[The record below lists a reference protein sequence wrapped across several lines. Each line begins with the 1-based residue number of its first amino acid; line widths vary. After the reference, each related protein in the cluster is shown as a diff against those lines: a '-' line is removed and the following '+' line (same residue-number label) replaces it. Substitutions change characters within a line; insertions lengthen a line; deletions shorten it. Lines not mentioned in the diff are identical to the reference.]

1 MPVKFNQYWTV
12 IPDRTKDYEKFII
25 RDFIPGL
32 NRLGIQI
39 VAGWSVIIGA
49 YTEIML
55 EGVSNDLDLLEQALK
70 QSKYKDLYD
79 NLLSYV
85 KGYKT
90 KILIPSSRTDIYSMD
105 IEEHIVKFIQMW
117 DVISGK
123 KADYQRF
130 VSEEYY
136 PLMEAAGIHVAGE
149 WEVFIG
155 DGPHFICEAR
165 VSEYET
171 LIESLQTKEF
181 RKAKT
186 DLKQL
191 IENYQSRLLGFH
203 VKKVKG
209 YKSASYD
216 MINT

>member
-1 MPVKFNQYWTV
+1 MPVKFNQYWNV
-12 IPDRTKDYEKFII
+12 MPNRTKDYEKFII

-49 YTEIML
+49 YSEIML

-70 QSKYKDLYD
+70 QSKYKKLNED
-79 NLLSYV
+79 LLSYI

-90 KILIPSSRTDIYSMD
+90 KILIPSGRTDFYSMD
-105 IEEHIVKFIQMW
+105 FKEHTVKFSQMW
-117 DVISGK
+117 DVIIEK
-123 KADYQRF
+123 KADYKRF
-130 VSEEYY
+130 VLEKYY
-136 PLMEAAGIHVAGE
+136 PLMEAAGINVAGE
-149 WEVFIG
+149 WEVLIG

-171 LIESLQTKEF
+171 LIGNLQSKEF

-186 DLKQL
+186 DLKKL
-191 IENYQSRLLGFH
+191 IENYQSRLLAFH
-203 VKKVKG
+203 VQKVKG
-209 YKSASYD
+209 YKSASYK
-216 MINT
+216 MINN

>member
-25 RDFIPGL
+25 RDLIPGL
-32 NRLGIQI
+32 NQMGIQI

-49 YTEIML
+49 YTEIMF

-70 QSKYKDLYD
+70 QSKYKELSDK
-79 NLLSYV
+79 LLSYV

-90 KILIPSSRTDIYSMD
+90 KILIPAGRTDIYSMD
-105 IEEHIVKFIQMW
+105 IKEHTVKFSQMW

-123 KADYQRF
+123 RADYERF

-165 VSEYET
+165 VREYET
-171 LIESLQTKEF
+171 LIENLQSKEF

-191 IENYQSRLLGFH
+191 IENYQSRLLAFH
-203 VKKVKG
+203 VQKVKG
-209 YKSASYD
+209 YKSASYK
-216 MINT
+216 INT

>member
-12 IPDRTKDYEKFII
+12 VPDRIKDYEKFII
-25 RDFIPGL
+25 KAFIPGL
-32 NRLGIQI
+32 SQLGIQI

-70 QSKYKDLYD
+70 QSKYKELTDELF
-79 NLLSYV
+79 SHV

-90 KILIPSSRTDIYSMD
+90 KILVPAGTTDIYSMD
-105 IEEHIVKFIQMW
+105 VKEHTVKFSQMW

-123 KADYQRF
+123 RADYERF

-136 PLMEAAGIHVAGE
+136 PMMEAAGIHVAGE

-165 VSEYET
+165 VREYET
-171 LIESLQTKEF
+171 LIENLQSKEF
-181 RKAKT
+181 RKAKI

-191 IENYQSRLLGFH
+191 IENYQSRLLAFH
-203 VKKVKG
+203 VQKVKG
-209 YKSASYD
+209 YKSASYK
-216 MINT
+216 IIT

>member
-12 IPDRTKDYEKFII
+12 IPNRTKDYEKFII
-25 RDFIPGL
+25 RDFSPGL
-32 NRLGIQI
+32 NRMGIQI
-39 VAGWSVIIGA
+39 VSGWTVIIGA
-49 YTEIML
+49 YTEILL

-70 QSKYKDLYD
+70 QSKYKELSD

-90 KILIPSSRTDIYSMD
+90 KILVPSGRTDIYSMD
-105 IEEHIVKFIQMW
+105 IKEHTVKFSQMW

-123 KADYQRF
+123 RADYERF

-136 PLMEAAGIHVAGE
+136 PLMEAAGIHVASE

-155 DGPHFICEAR
+155 DGPHFICESR
-165 VSEYET
+165 VREYET
-171 LIESLQTKEF
+171 LIDTLQSKEF

-186 DLKQL
+186 GLKKL
-191 IENYQSRLLGFH
+191 VENYQSRLLAFH
-203 VKKVKG
+203 VQKVKG
-209 YKSASYD
+209 YKSASYNI
-216 MINT
+216 INS

>member
-12 IPDRTKDYEKFII
+12 IPHRIQDYEKYII
-25 RDFIPGL
+25 SDYIPGL

-49 YTEIML
+49 YSEIML
-55 EGVSNDLDLLEQALK
+55 EGVSNDLDILERALK
-70 QSKYKDLYD
+70 QSNYKQLNE

-90 KILIPSSRTDIYSMD
+90 KILIPSGRTNIYSMD
-105 IEEHIVKFIQMW
+105 VKEHTVKFSQMW
-117 DVISGK
+117 DVITEK
-123 KADYQRF
+123 KADYERF
-130 VSEEYY
+130 VSENYY
-136 PLMEAAGIHVAGE
+136 PLMEKAGINVAGE

-171 LIESLQTKEF
+171 LIEKLQSEEF

-186 DLKQL
+186 HLKQL
-191 IENYQSRLLGFH
+191 IENYQSRLLAFH
-203 VKKVKG
+203 VQKVKG
-209 YKSASYD
+209 YKSASYKI
-216 MINT
+216 INT

>member
-1 MPVKFNQYWTV
+1 MPVKFNQYWNV
-12 IPDRTKDYEKFII
+12 IPNRTKDYEKFII

-49 YTEIML
+49 YSEIML

-70 QSKYKDLYD
+70 QSKYKKLNED
-79 NLLSYV
+79 LLSHV

-90 KILIPSSRTDIYSMD
+90 KILIPSGRADIYSMD
-105 IEEHIVKFIQMW
+105 FKEHTVKFTQMW
-117 DVISGK
+117 DVIIEK
-123 KADYQRF
+123 KADYERF
-130 VSEEYY
+130 VSQKYY
-136 PLMEAAGIHVAGE
+136 PLMEAAGINVAGE

-171 LIESLQTKEF
+171 LIENLQSREF

-186 DLKQL
+186 DLKKL
-191 IENYQSRLLGFH
+191 IENYQSRLLAFH
-203 VKKVKG
+203 VQKVKG
-209 YKSASYD
+209 YKSASYN
-216 MINT
+216 MINN

>member
-1 MPVKFNQYWTV
+1 MPVKYNQYWSV
-12 IPDRTKDYEKFII
+12 IPDRTKGYEKFII
-25 RDFIPGL
+25 RDFIPAL
-32 NRLGIQI
+32 NRTGIQI

-70 QSKYKDLYD
+70 QSKYKELYD

-90 KILIPSSRTDIYSMD
+90 KILVPSGRTDFYSMD
-105 IEEHIVKFIQMW
+105 IKEHTVKFSQMW

-123 KADYQRF
+123 KADYERF
-130 VSEEYY
+130 VLEEYY
-136 PLMEAAGIHVAGE
+136 PLMDAAGIHVAGE

-165 VSEYET
+165 VSEYEK
-171 LIESLQTKEF
+171 LIENLQSKEF

-191 IENYQSRLLGFH
+191 IENYQSRLLAFH

-209 YKSASYD
+209 YKSVSYN
-216 MINT
+216 MINS

>member
-1 MPVKFNQYWTV
+1 MPVKFNQYWTI
-12 IPDRTKDYEKFII
+12 IPDRTKDYKKFIL

-32 NRLGIQI
+32 NHMGIQI

-49 YTEIML
+49 YAEIIF
-55 EGVSNDLDLLEQALK
+55 EGVSNDLDLLENALK
-70 QSKYKDLYD
+70 QQKYKKLID

-90 KILIPSSRTDIYSMD
+90 KVLIPSGRTDIYTID
-105 IEEHIVKFIQMW
+105 IKEHTVKFIQMW
-117 DVISGK
+117 DVIREK
-123 KADYQRF
+123 KTDYEHF

-136 PLMEAAGIHVAGE
+136 PMMEAAGIHIAGE

-155 DGPHFICEAR
+155 DGPHLICEAR

-171 LIESLQTKEF
+171 LIENLQSKKF
-181 RKAKT
+181 RKAKS

-191 IENYQSRLLGFH
+191 IENYQSRLLAFH
-203 VKKVKG
+203 VNKVKG
-209 YKSASYD
+209 YKSVSYNMLD
-216 MINT
+216 T

>member
-12 IPDRTKDYEKFII
+12 IPDLTKGYEKFII

-32 NRLGIQI
+32 NRTGIQI

-90 KILIPSSRTDIYSMD
+90 KILIPTGKTDIYSMD
-105 IEEHIVKFIQMW
+105 IKEHTVKFIQMW
-117 DVISGK
+117 DVIGGK
-123 KADYQRF
+123 KTDYERF

-165 VSEYET
+165 VSEYEI
-171 LIESLQTKEF
+171 LIENLQTKEF

-186 DLKQL
+186 ELKQL

-209 YKSASYD
+209 YKSASYE

>member
-1 MPVKFNQYWTV
+1 MPVKFNQYWVV

-25 RDFIPGL
+25 KDFIPGL
-32 NRLGIQI
+32 NRMGIQI
-39 VAGWSVIIGA
+39 VAGWTVIIGA
-49 YTEIML
+49 YTEILL

-70 QSKYKDLYD
+70 QSKYKELSD

-90 KILIPSSRTDIYSMD
+90 KILVPSSKTDIYSMD
-105 IEEHIVKFIQMW
+105 IKKHTVKFSQMW
-117 DVISGK
+117 DVIPGK
-123 KADYQRF
+123 KADYERF

-136 PLMEAAGIHVAGE
+136 PLMEAGGIHVAGE

-171 LIESLQTKEF
+171 LIENLQSKKF

-191 IENYQSRLLGFH
+191 VENYQSRLLAFH
-203 VKKVKG
+203 VQKVKG
-209 YKSASYD
+209 YKSASYN

>member
-12 IPDRTKDYEKFII
+12 IPGRTKDYKKFII
-25 RDFIPGL
+25 RDLIPGL

-39 VAGWSVIIGA
+39 VAGWTVIIGA
-49 YTEIML
+49 YSEIML

-70 QSKYKDLYD
+70 QSKYRKLNE
-79 NLLSYV
+79 NLLAYV

-90 KILIPSSRTDIYSMD
+90 KILIPSGRTDIYAMD
-105 IEEHIVKFIQMW
+105 VKEHTVKFTQMW
-117 DVISGK
+117 DVITEK
-123 KADYQRF
+123 KADYERF
-130 VSEEYY
+130 VTEKYY

-171 LIESLQTKEF
+171 LIENLQSKDF
-181 RKAKT
+181 RRAKT
-186 DLKQL
+186 DLKLL
-191 IENYQSRLLGFH
+191 IENYQSRLLAFH
-203 VKKVKG
+203 VQKVKG
-209 YKSASYD
+209 YKSASYNL
-216 MINT
+216 INA

>member
-25 RDFIPGL
+25 RDYIPGL
-32 NRLGIQI
+32 NRMGIQI

-49 YTEIML
+49 YSEIML
-55 EGVSNDLDLLEQALK
+55 EGVSNDLDLLEQALR
-70 QSKYKDLYD
+70 QSKYKELSD

-90 KILIPSSRTDIYSMD
+90 KILVPAGRTDIYSMD
-105 IEEHIVKFIQMW
+105 IKEHTVKFSQMW

-123 KADYQRF
+123 RADYERF

-165 VSEYET
+165 VREYET
-171 LIESLQTKEF
+171 LIENLQSKEF

-191 IENYQSRLLGFH
+191 IENYQSRLLAFH
-203 VKKVKG
+203 VQKVKG
-209 YKSASYD
+209 YKSASYK
-216 MINT
+216 INT

>member
-12 IPDRTKDYEKFII
+12 VPNRIKDYEKYII
-25 RDFIPGL
+25 KDYIPGL

-49 YTEIML
+49 YSEIML
-55 EGVSNDLDLLEQALK
+55 EGVSSDLDLLEQALK
-70 QSKYKDLYD
+70 QSKYKELNE

-90 KILIPSSRTDIYSMD
+90 KILTPSGRTNISSMD
-105 IEEHIVKFIQMW
+105 VKEHTVKFSQMW
-117 DVISGK
+117 DVITEK
-123 KADYQRF
+123 KAEYERF
-130 VSEEYY
+130 VSENYY
-136 PLMEAAGIHVAGE
+136 PLMETAGISVAGE

-171 LIESLQTKEF
+171 LIERLQSKEF
-181 RKAKT
+181 RKANT
-186 DLKQL
+186 YLKQL
-191 IENYQSRLLGFH
+191 IENYQSRLLAFH
-203 VKKVKG
+203 IQKVKG
-209 YKSASYD
+209 YKSASYKL
-216 MINT
+216 INT

>member
-1 MPVKFNQYWTV
+1 MPVKFNQYWTI
-12 IPDRTKDYEKFII
+12 IPDRAKSYEKFII
-25 RDFIPGL
+25 KDYIPGL
-32 NRLGIQI
+32 NSMGIQI

-49 YTEIML
+49 YAEIIL

-70 QSKYKDLYD
+70 QTKYKKLYD
-79 NLLSYV
+79 NLLSYIR
-85 KGYKT
+85 GYKT
-90 KILIPSSRTDIYSMD
+90 KILVPTGRTDFYSID
-105 IEEHIVKFIQMW
+105 IKEHTVKFIQMW
-117 DVISGK
+117 DVISEK
-123 KADYQRF
+123 KADYVRF

-165 VSEYET
+165 VIDYET
-171 LIESLQTKEF
+171 LIENLQSKKF

-186 DLKQL
+186 NLKQL
-191 IENYQSRLLGFH
+191 IENYQSRLLAFH

-209 YKSASYD
+209 YKSASYNMLD
-216 MINT
+216 T

>member
-12 IPDRTKDYEKFII
+12 IPDRIKDYGKYII
-25 RDFIPGL
+25 SDYIPGL

-49 YTEIML
+49 YSEIML

-70 QSKYKDLYD
+70 QSKYKKLNE

-90 KILIPSSRTDIYSMD
+90 KILIPSGRTNIYSMD
-105 IEEHIVKFIQMW
+105 VKEHTVKFSQMW
-117 DVISGK
+117 DVITEK
-123 KADYQRF
+123 KADYEHF
-130 VSEEYY
+130 VSENYY
-136 PLMEAAGIHVAGE
+136 PLMEAAGINVAGE

-171 LIESLQTKEF
+171 LIEKLQSKEF
-181 RKAKT
+181 RKAKSY
-186 DLKQL
+186 LKQL
-191 IENYQSRLLGFH
+191 IENYQSRLLAFH
-203 VKKVKG
+203 VQKVKG
-209 YKSASYD
+209 YKSASYKL
-216 MINT
+216 INT

>member
-12 IPDRTKDYEKFII
+12 IPDRTKEYEKFII

-55 EGVSNDLDLLEQALK
+55 EGVSNDLDRLEQALK
-70 QSKYKDLYD
+70 QSKYKELHD

-90 KILIPSSRTDIYSMD
+90 KILVPSGRTDIYSMD
-105 IEEHIVKFIQMW
+105 IKEHTVKFSQMW

-123 KADYQRF
+123 KADYERF
-130 VSEEYY
+130 VSEEFY
-136 PLMEAAGIHVAGE
+136 PLMEATGIHVAGE
-149 WEVFIG
+149 WEVLIG
-155 DGPHFICEAR
+155 DGPHLICEAR
-165 VSEYET
+165 VREYET
-171 LIESLQTKEF
+171 LIKNLQSKEF

-186 DLKQL
+186 ALKQL
-191 IENYQSRLLGFH
+191 IENYQSRLLAFH
-203 VKKVKG
+203 VQKVKG
-209 YKSASYD
+209 YKSASYK

>member
-12 IPDRTKDYEKFII
+12 NPVRAEDYESFITT
-25 RDFIPGL
+25 DYIPGL

-49 YTEIML
+49 YSEIML

-70 QSKYKDLYD
+70 QPAYKKLNE
-79 NLLSYV
+79 NLLWHV

-90 KILIPSSRTDIYSMD
+90 KILIPSGRTDIYTMD
-105 IEEHIVKFIQMW
+105 VQERTVKFIQMW
-117 DVISGK
+117 DVVPEK
-123 KADYQRF
+123 KDEYERF
-130 VSEEYY
+130 VSKVYY

-165 VSEYET
+165 VNEYES
-171 LIESLQTKEF
+171 LIDNLQQREF

-186 DLKQL
+186 ALKQL
-191 IENYQSRLLGFH
+191 IENYQSRLLAYH
-203 VKKVKG
+203 IQKLKG
-209 YKSASYD
+209 YKSASYHL
-216 MINT
+216 INS